1 MKRLLL
7 IQEEW
12 VIDLINSEKK
22 TLFSFLALYL
32 GSSFILMLFIAFFY
46 FQNEQRLYYDLTK
59 SNMQNLASK
68 ISSKIIYAHMSG
80 TKFDAKEFS
89 KLKSYKISYYTDKKR
104 KIFGNLEKKID
115 FSKTLYQDK
124 NSLILVDKST
134 WGHLGVEYVVIED
147 NAHFEIIEDLKVSI
161 ILIFL
166 VIYFF
171 IAVIGNSL
179 AKMFLK
185 PIRRERR
192 RLNNFIKDTTHEL
205 NTPISAI
212 LMSTEQDT
220 LNEKQVQRV
229 RLSAKRISE
238 VYKDLTYIFLKDE
251 DNREVQKLRIDEV
264 LTEQLEYFSILATKK
279 RINLS
284 TDIEEFSF
292 YINRDD
298 FIRVV
303 NNLISNAIKYN
314 KVGGD
319 LHIELKNR
327 TLIIK
332 DSGIGID
339 KKHQKDIFRRYYRA
353 TTQEGG
359 FGIGLNIVSH
369 ICKKYNIKIDI
380 KSKEDEGTTFTLRF

>member
-1 MKRLLL
+1 
-7 IQEEW
+7 
-12 VIDLINSEKK
+12 
-22 TLFSFLALYL
+22 
-32 GSSFILMLFIAFFY
+32 MLFVAFFY
-46 FQNEQRLYYDLTK
+46 YENEKRLYFDLTK

-80 TKFDAKEFS
+80 TKFDEKEFS
-89 KLKSYKISYYTDKKR
+89 KLQSYKISYYSDKKR
-104 KIFGNLEKKID
+104 EISGNLEKRVD
-115 FSKTLYQDK
+115 FSKTLYQDGD
-124 NSLILVDKST
+124 SLILIDKST
-134 WGHLGVEYVVIED
+134 WGHLGVDYIVIED
-147 NAHFEIIEDLKVSI
+147 MMHFEMIKDLKISI
-161 ILIFL
+161 LLIFL
-166 VIYFF
+166 FIYSC
-171 IAVIGNSL
+171 IAIVGNKL

-192 RLNNFIKDTTHEL
+192 KLNNFIKDTTHEL

-212 LMSTEQDT
+212 LMSTEQET

-238 VYKDLTYIFLKDE
+238 VYKDLTYIFLQEE
-251 DNREVQKLRIDEV
+251 DNRKSEKLRLDEV
-264 LTEQLEYFSILATKK
+264 LNEQLEYFGVLASKK
-279 RINLS
+279 RIKLT
-284 TDIEEFSF
+284 TDINEFSF

-298 FIRVV
+298 FIRVI

-314 KVGGD
+314 KTNGE

-327 TLIIK
+327 TLIVK

-339 KKHQKDIFRRYYRA
+339 KKKQRDIFKRYYRA

-369 ICKKYNIKIDI
+369 ICRKYNIKIDI
-380 KSKEDEGTTFTLRF
+380 KSKEQKGTTFILKF